1 MKKIKSLLVL
11 TAILFCTSSNAVA
24 QYQQINTAP
33 IAKQDKQTVK
43 QKPYYGPEETLLGK
57 FWDNNPRLS
66 FNVENAT
73 DIPSELGYVFKSAK
87 NGIITQLGV
96 RMPRETEA
104 GPVTSYITSLWDYD
118 TKQLIKRC
126 QVDVT
131 DIRLTFKALDED
143 VHIVA
148 NKKYVISVFIKPVN
162 STQTKWP
169 YYTMIKPGGYNSA
182 VNFIPFTQGN
192 LTFVNTQFTSSTIPA
207 FPGTMGYHM
216 DIASGL
222 CDLVFKATEK

>member
-1 MKKIKSLLVL
+1 MKKINSLLL
-11 TAILFCTSSNAVA
+11 FTTAIFLMSNAVA
-24 QYQQINTAP
+24 QYQQIKNSP
-33 IAKQDKQTVK
+33 IAKDNKQIVK
-43 QKPYYGPEETLLGK
+43 QKPYYGSEETLLGK
-57 FWDNNPRLS
+57 FWGNNPRLS

-73 DIPSELGYVFKSAK
+73 DIPSELGYVFTAAK

-96 RMPRETEA
+96 RMPRETLA
-104 GPVTSYITSLWDYD
+104 GPVISYIASLWDYD
-118 TKQLIKRC
+118 TKQLIKQA

-131 DIRLTFKALDED
+131 DIRLTFKTLDED
-143 VHIVA
+143 VHIAA

-182 VNFIPFTQGN
+182 VNFIPFTTGN
-192 LTFVNTQFTSSTIPA
+192 LTFVNTQFTSSTSPA

>member
-1 MKKIKSLLVL
+1 MKKLQSLIAALLL
-11 TAILFCTSSNAVA
+11 TSAIAVA

-33 IAKQDKQTVK
+33 LAKQEKQIVK

-57 FWDNNPRLS
+57 FWENNPRLS
-66 FNVENAT
+66 FNVEKAT
-73 DIPSELGYVFKSAK
+73 DIPSELGYVFTASK
-87 NGIITQLGV
+87 NGVVTQLGV
-96 RMPRETEA
+96 RMPRETPA
-104 GPVTSYITSLWDYD
+104 GPVVSYFVSLWDYD
-118 TKQLIKRC
+118 TKQIIKRC

-131 DIRLTFKALDED
+131 DIRLTFKTLDEEI
-143 VHIVA
+143 HIA
-148 NKKYVISVFIKPVN
+148 AHKKYVISVFVKPIN
-162 STQTKWP
+162 STQTQWL

-192 LTFVNTQFTSSTIPA
+192 LTFVNTQFTSSTSPA
-207 FPGTMGYHM
+207 FPGTTGYHL